1 MNRSAIRITALIGL
15 LVFLD
20 LALWSAITPLLSY
33 WSRTIGMTKPQAGI
47 ISGVYS
53 GAIVLASIPAG
64 HMADRLGAKKVTLAA
79 TALFALAAPLTG
91 FADAVWEVLV
101 LRLLQGIFSAVSW
114 SAGIAW
120 LAAVVGSS
128 SRARAIGLVN
138 AVVPLGMV
146 AGPALGGPLVG
157 GLGPG
162 VAMTGFGVVVAVL
175 FLALATQ
182 PDAVSEHHE
191 QLTLRE
197 TLSTSLRDSWL
208 LVANCAL
215 FVIAFGQTLVQTLA
229 PLHLKAGAISQSEI
243 GYVFMGV
250 ASMSLVATV
259 ATTQL
264 GARMARW
271 RSMIVAVGVCC
282 GGLVCVLLA
291 APLGIPAYITVLVL
305 YAAPQS
311 VAFTA
316 AYALASDGAARSG
329 VGQGIAMAALS
340 TTWGIGAF
348 LSPTALAPLADAT
361 DDRLAFGV
369 VAALM
374 VVSALGL
381 VALSRRGTGPTV
393 ARARGVG

>member
-33 WSRTIGMTKPQAGI
+33 WARTIGMTKPQAGLV
-47 ISGVYS
+47 SGVYS

-91 FADAVWEVLV
+91 FANAFWQVIV

-120 LAAVVGSS
+120 LAAVVGSR
-128 SRARAIGLVN
+128 SRARSIGLVN

-162 VAMTGFGVVVAVL
+162 VAMTGFGVVVALL
-175 FLALATQ
+175 FCALATQ
-182 PDAVSEHHE
+182 PDAISEHHE
-191 QLTLRE
+191 QLTLRA

-215 FVIAFGQTLVQTLA
+215 FVIAFGQTLVQTLG
-229 PLHLKAGAISQSEI
+229 PLHLDAGGVSQSEI
-243 GYVFMGV
+243 GYIFMIV
-250 ASMSLVATV
+250 AGMSLLATV
-259 ATTQL
+259 TTTQL
-264 GARMARW
+264 AARSAPR
-271 RSMIVAVGVCC
+271 RSIIVATGIACA
-282 GGLVCVLLA
+282 GLVCMLLA

-348 LSPTALAPLADAT
+348 LSPTILAPLADAT

-369 VAALM
+369 VAVLT
-374 VVSALGL
+374 VLSALGL
-381 VALSRRGTGPTV
+381 AVIARRGSGRSV
-393 ARARGVG
+393 ANAGGVG

>member
-33 WSRTIGMTKPQAGI
+33 WSQTIGMTKPQAGI
-47 ISGVYS
+47 VSGVYS

-64 HMADRLGAKKVTLAA
+64 HAADRLGAKKVTLAA

-91 FADAVWEVLV
+91 FADAVWEVIA
-101 LRLLQGIFSAVSW
+101 LRLLQGVFSAVSW

-120 LAAVVGSS
+120 LAAAVGSS

-162 VAMTGFGVVVAVL
+162 VAMTGFGVIVALL
-175 FLALATQ
+175 FFALLAQ
-182 PDAVSEHHE
+182 PDAISEHHE
-191 QLTLRE
+191 QLTLRA

-215 FVIAFGQTLVQTLA
+215 FVIAFGQTLVQTLG
-229 PLHLKAGAISQSEI
+229 PLHLDAGGVSQSEI
-243 GYVFMGV
+243 GYIFMIV
-250 ASMSLVATV
+250 AGMSLLATV
-259 ATTQL
+259 TTTQL
-264 GARMARW
+264 AARSAPR
-271 RSMIVAVGVCC
+271 RSIIVATGIACA
-282 GGLVCVLLA
+282 GLVCMLLA

-348 LSPTALAPLADAT
+348 LSPTILAPLADAT

-369 VAALM
+369 VAVLT
-374 VVSALGL
+374 VLSALGL
-381 VALSRRGTGPTV
+381 AVIARRGSGRSV
-393 ARARGVG
+393 ANAGGVG